1 MQVNIKL
8 DFEQAKPLLK
18 FFVDK
23 GHDMGESSA
32 LELYASL
39 QMIYKNGGNYVVMIC
54 DGIDKYRKN
63 FEKIGNSIT
72 PNQVSQQDVAS
83 NANEYDKIIWIHT
96 QYTPREEGIEL
107 LAKSLG
113 IDKSKIVVPNARTA
127 QQLLS
132 GQQVPEEIDN
142 ALQESNGK
150 SLMVCMAGRTSLM
163 AANVLAEKGIQTDSL
178 TGGIT
183 GLPESQTKDMSEI
196 IEPASQ
202 F

>member
-1 MQVNIKL
+1 
-8 DFEQAKPLLK
+8 
-18 FFVDK
+18 
-23 GHDMGESSA
+23 MGESSA
-32 LELYASL
+32 LELYAAL

-72 PNQVSQQDVAS
+72 PNQVSQQDVS
-83 NANEYDKIIWIHT
+83 STSSEYDKVIWIHT
-96 QYTPREEGIEL
+96 QYTPKEEGIEL

-142 ALQESNGK
+142 ALQESQGK

-163 AANVLAEKGIQTDSL
+163 AANVLADKGIQTDSL

-183 GLPESQTKDMSEI
+183 GLPESQTKDLSEI
-196 IEPASQ
+196 IEQASQ

>member
-1 MQVNIKL
+1 ML
-8 DFEQAKPLLK
+8 FRSPLLK

-32 LELYASL
+32 LELYAAL

-72 PNQVSQQDVAS
+72 PNQVSQQDVSS
-83 NANEYDKIIWIHT
+83 NSSEYDKVIWIHT
-96 QYTPREEGIEL
+96 QYTPKEEGIEL

-142 ALQESNGK
+142 ALQESQGK

-163 AANVLAEKGIQTDSL
+163 AANVLADKGIQTDSL

-183 GLPESQTKDMSEI
+183 GLPESQTKDLSEI
-196 IEPASQ
+196 IEQASQ

>member
-1 MQVNIKL
+1 M
-8 DFEQAKPLLK
+8 
-18 FFVDK
+18 
-23 GHDMGESSA
+23 
-32 LELYASL
+32 
-39 QMIYKNGGNYVVMIC
+39 
-54 DGIDKYRKN
+54 
-63 FEKIGNSIT
+63 
-72 PNQVSQQDVAS
+72 
-83 NANEYDKIIWIHT
+83 IWIHT

-127 QQLLS
+127 QELLS
-132 GQQVPEEIDN
+132 GQQVPEEIDK

-163 AANVLAEKGIQTDSL
+163 AANVLAEKGVQTDSL

-183 GLPESQTKDMSEI
+183 GLPESQTKDLSTI
-196 IEPASQ
+196 IEQASQ

>member
-1 MQVNIKL
+1 
-8 DFEQAKPLLK
+8 
-18 FFVDK
+18 
-23 GHDMGESSA
+23 
-32 LELYASL
+32 
-39 QMIYKNGGNYVVMIC
+39 MIC
-54 DGIDKYRKN
+54 DGIGKYRKN

-72 PNQVSQQDVAS
+72 PNQVSQQDVSS
-83 NANEYDKIIWIHT
+83 NANDYDKVIWIHT

-113 IDKSKIVVPNARTA
+113 IDKSKIVIPNARTA
-127 QQLLS
+127 QELLS
-132 GQQVPEEIDN
+132 GQQVPEEIDK

-196 IEPASQ
+196 IKQTSQ

>member
-1 MQVNIKL
+1 
-8 DFEQAKPLLK
+8 
-18 FFVDK
+18 
-23 GHDMGESSA
+23 MGESSA
-32 LELYASL
+32 LELYAAL

-54 DGIDKYRKN
+54 DGIHKYRKN

-72 PNQVSQQDVAS
+72 PNQVSQQDVSSAS
-83 NANEYDKIIWIHT
+83 SEYDKVIWIHT
-96 QYTPREEGIEL
+96 QYTPKEEGIEL

-132 GQQVPEEIDN
+132 GQQVPEEIDQ
-142 ALQESNGK
+142 ALKESQGK

-163 AANVLAEKGIQTDSL
+163 AANVLADKGIQTDSL

-183 GLPESQTKDMSEI
+183 GLPESQTKDLSEI
-196 IEPASQ
+196 IEQASQ

>member
-1 MQVNIKL
+1 
-8 DFEQAKPLLK
+8 
-18 FFVDK
+18 
-23 GHDMGESSA
+23 
-32 LELYASL
+32 
-39 QMIYKNGGNYVVMIC
+39 MIR
-54 DGIDKYRKN
+54 DGIEKYSKN
-63 FEKIGNSIT
+63 FEYIGTSIT
-72 PNQVSQQDVAS
+72 PNQVSQQDVS
-83 NANEYDKIIWIHT
+83 STSSEYDKVIWIHT
-96 QYTPREEGIEL
+96 QYTPKEEGIEL

-142 ALQESNGK
+142 ALQESQGK

-163 AANVLAEKGIQTDSL
+163 AANVLADKGIQTDSL

-183 GLPESQTKDMSEI
+183 GLPESQTKDLSEI
-196 IEPASQ
+196 IEQASQ